1 VSRLTWVRNQRIR
14 QGFGYRT
21 FTLYGPSFQ
30 TVHLPRLFLRVIPIA
45 PRNPRWTCVHPVWA
59 VPRSLATTDGIAACF
74 LFLRV
79 LRCFTSPG
87 WLPAT
92 MDSSQGSAVLPAEG
106 FPIRTS
112 TDRSLVGGSPW
123 LFAATHVLHRLS
135 EPRHPPHAL
144 SSLVTLN
151 SGLPSQWLE
160 RLPFKVEIQILR
172 RFGARED
179 LAVRCS
185 SYPSYSVV
193 RVLRRRVAQR
203 RPGLKF
209 PEETGG
215 ADRNRTDDIQLA
227 KLALYQLSYSPTMPR
242 SEMVGLGGF
251 EPPTSRLSGV
261 RSKPTEL

>member
-1 VSRLTWVRNQRIR
+1 MSRLTWVRSQRIR
-14 QGFGYRT
+14 LGFGYRT

-30 TVHLPRLFLRVIPIA
+30 TVHLPSLFLRVIPTA

-92 MDSSQGSAVLPAEG
+92 MDSSQDSAVLPAEG

-151 SGLPSQWLE
+151 SGLPSHWLE
-160 RLPFKVEIQILR
+160 RRLSKVEIQIL
-172 RFGARED
+172 
-179 LAVRCS
+179 
-185 SYPSYSVV
+185 
-193 RVLRRRVAQR
+193 
-203 RPGLKF
+203 
-209 PEETGG
+209 
-215 ADRNRTDDIQLA
+215 
-227 KLALYQLSYSPTMPR
+227 
-242 SEMVGLGGF
+242 
-251 EPPTSRLSGV
+251 
-261 RSKPTEL
+261 

>member
-1 VSRLTWVRNQRIR
+1 MSRLTWVRNQRIR

-21 FTLYGPSFQ
+21 FTFYGPPFQ
-30 TVHLPRLFLRVIPIA
+30 AVHLPSLFLRVIPIA

-87 WLPAT
+87 SLPAT
-92 MDSSQGSAVLPAEG
+92 MDSSRDVAVLPATG
-106 FPIRTS
+106 FPIRKS
-112 TDRSLVGGSPW
+112 TDQSLVGGSPW
-123 LFAATHVLHRLS
+123 LIAATHVLHRLS

-151 SGLPSQWLE
+151 SGLPSRWLE
-160 RLPFKVEIQILR
+160 RRTFKVEIQILR

-193 RVLRRRVAQR
+193 RVLRRRETHR
-203 RPGLKF
+203 RSGTRVPG
-209 PEETGG
+209 
-215 ADRNRTDDIQLA
+215 
-227 KLALYQLSYSPTMPR
+227 
-242 SEMVGLGGF
+242 
-251 EPPTSRLSGV
+251 
-261 RSKPTEL
+261 